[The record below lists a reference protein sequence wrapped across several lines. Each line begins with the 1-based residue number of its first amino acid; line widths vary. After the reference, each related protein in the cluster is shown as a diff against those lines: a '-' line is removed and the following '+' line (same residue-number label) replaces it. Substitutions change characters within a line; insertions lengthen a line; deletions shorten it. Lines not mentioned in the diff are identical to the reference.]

1 MKMKKVLYVIAT
13 GLMAL
18 SLSVGCGK
26 SESPKQAIHIAA
38 LNGPTGMGMAKM
50 MKDGSKDYEISL
62 YQSPDELTGKI
73 ISGDLD
79 IACVPS
85 NLAAVLYQKTE
96 KNIDLLGMNTLGV
109 LYIVEKGDTINNIED
124 LRGTTI
130 LASGQGS
137 TPEYVLNE
145 LLSDAGM
152 TPGSDV
158 TIDYLGNHTEVVNK
172 LLAGEGSIALLPEP
186 HVSIAESK
194 DSSVRTALDLNEA
207 WKSKEG
213 TDLPMGVIIARKDYV
228 DANEGAV
235 KAFLKDYET
244 SVKYVNEHQEE
255 AGQMMVEAGLFE
267 NAELAARAIS
277 SSHIVFEDG
286 KAAQADLET
295 FYKILEKVNPKSIGG
310 NLPDEAFY
318 YGN

>member
-1 MKMKKVLYVIAT
+1 MKKVLYVIAS
-13 GLMAL
+13 GLIAL

-26 SESPKQAIHIAA
+26 SEAPKQAIHIAA

-62 YQSPDELTGKI
+62 YQSPDEITGKI
-73 ISGDLD
+73 ISGALD

-109 LYIVEKGDTINNIED
+109 LYIVEKGDTINSLED

-145 LLSDAGM
+145 LLSGAGM

-158 TIDYLGNHTEVVNK
+158 TIDYLGNHTEIVNK
-172 LLAGEGSIALLPEP
+172 LLAGEGNIALLPEP

-207 WKSKEG
+207 WESQEG

-228 DANEGAV
+228 DANEEAV

-255 AGQMMVEAGLFE
+255 AGQMMVDAGLFE
-267 NAELAARAIS
+267 NAELAARAIP
-277 SSHIVFEDG
+277 SSHIVFENG
-286 KAAQADLET
+286 KAARADLEA

-310 NLPDEAFY
+310 SLPDEAFY

>member
-1 MKMKKVLYVIAT
+1 MKKVLCVIASS
-13 GLMAL
+13 LLAL
-18 SLSVGCGK
+18 SLCVGCGK
-26 SESPKQAIHIAA
+26 TAAPKEAIHIAA

-50 MKDGSKDYEISL
+50 IKDASKDYEISI
-62 YQSPDELTGKI
+62 YQSPDEVTGKI

-109 LYIVEKGDTINNIED
+109 LYIVEKGDTVNRIED
-124 LRGTTI
+124 LRGTMI

-145 LLSDAGM
+145 LLSGAGM
-152 TPGSDV
+152 NVGSDV
-158 TIDYLGNHTEVVNK
+158 NVKYVANHTDVVSG
-172 LLAGEGSIALLPEP
+172 LLAGDATIGLLPEP

-194 DSSVRTALDLNEA
+194 DSSIRTALDLNEA
-207 WKSKEG
+207 WESQEG
-213 TDLPMGVIIARKDYV
+213 TNLPMGVIIGRKDYV
-228 DANEGAV
+228 DANKEAV
-235 KAFLKDYET
+235 KAFLKDYES

-255 AGQMMVEAGLFE
+255 AGQMMVDTGLFE
-267 NAELAARAIS
+267 DADLAARSIP
-277 SSHIVFEDG
+277 SSHVVFEDG
-286 KAAQADLET
+286 QSAKADLEA
-295 FYKILEKVNPKSIGG
+295 FYKVLQKVNPKSIGG
-310 NLPDEAFY
+310 SLPDEAFY